1 MLTSTQRDI
10 VKATVPLLETG
21 GEALTAH
28 FYRILLA
35 EHPEVRP
42 LFNQAHQASGA
53 QSRALA
59 HGVLMYAKHIDRL
72 EAIGGLA
79 AQIVNKHVSLQVQPE
94 HYPLVGQCLLRSIRE
109 VLGAEVATDAVID
122 AWAAAYGQ
130 LAGILI
136 GAERAAYDSNAQA
149 AGGWAGARAF
159 RITQKV
165 RESAEIVSFVL
176 APADGAPVMAFQP
189 GQYIGLKLVIDGD
202 EVRRNYSLSAA
213 PNGQSYRISVK
224 REAGGRVS
232 QFLHDRLQP
241 GDTIDLFPPAGEFVL
256 PAGSKPLVLI
266 SGGVGITP
274 LLAMLE
280 AVLPSGR
287 PVHFIHCA
295 RDAAVHAF
303 RDTIDALAVRHP
315 HLTRRYCYA
324 EYTDAEHAAQAPRP
338 DAVGLLS
345 TAQLGAWLP
354 ASRDVEAC
362 FVGPKGF
369 MQAVRRQL
377 LDLGVPAA
385 QTRWEFFGPASA
397 LA

>member
-1 MLTSTQRDI
+1 MLTSGQRDI
-10 VKATVPLLETG
+10 IKATVPLLETG

-28 FYRILLA
+28 FYRLLLT
-35 EHPEVRP
+35 EHPELRP
-42 LFNQAHQASGA
+42 MFNQAHQASGA

-79 AQIVNKHVSLQVQPE
+79 AQIVNKHVSLQVQPGQ
-94 HYPLVGQCLLRSIRE
+94 YPLVGECLLRSIRE

-122 AWAAAYGQ
+122 AWAAAYEQ

-136 GAERAAYDSNAQA
+136 GAERAVYEAQA
-149 AGGWAGARAF
+149 QALGGWTGARPF
-159 RITQKV
+159 RIVQRI
-165 RESAEIVSFVL
+165 RESAEITSFVL
-176 APADGAPVMAFQP
+176 VPADGGSIMAFQP

-213 PNGQSYRISVK
+213 PNGRSYRISVK
-224 REAGGRVS
+224 REAGGHVS
-232 QFLHDRLQP
+232 RFLHDRAQP
-241 GDTIDLFPPAGEFVL
+241 EDLLDVFPPAGAFVQ
-256 PAGSKPLVLI
+256 PGGDKPLVLI

-280 AVLPSGR
+280 AALPSGR

-303 RDTIDALAVRHP
+303 RDAVDGLAARHP
-315 HLTRRYCYA
+315 QLTRRYCYA
-324 EYTDAEHAAQAPRP
+324 DHAGSVSEP
-338 DAVGLLS
+338 DAVGLL
-345 TAQLGAWLP
+345 TADQLDAWLP
-354 ASRDVEAC
+354 ESRDVEAC

-377 LDLGVPAA
+377 IEVGVPSS